1 MNTIVWSDLA
11 YLSFNDAADYLTENY
26 SLDAAIK
33 FDEEVEKLLEKLR
46 SFKHFCPPY
55 ELRPILRKCVVNH
68 YTSMIYRVDGTTI
81 HLITFCDNRG
91 IHIF

>member
-11 YLSFNDAADYLTENY
+11 YLSFNDAADFLTENY
-26 SLDAAIK
+26 SLGTAIK

-55 ELRPILRKCVVNH
+55 ELRPILRKCTVNR
-68 YTSMIYRVDGTTI
+68 YTSLIYRVDGTTI
-81 HLITFCDNRG
+81 HLVTFCDNRG